1 MSIHRKCS
9 FCQVYGHNIKNCN
22 DIELLDFKEKIL
34 TLRNLYIREPNTFLN
49 CLDRFHIRLLWV
61 LAVNECKILV
71 RNHNK
76 NQCIDAIY
84 NKFMRSQARLYEL
97 NQDRFPIDNELVEHI
112 NKIYQFYPQRQ
123 IDDQEE
129 EQRIQVLLDLYN
141 TNEIQ
146 NQNQNQNIDY
156 ISDQDILSVSSSS
169 SEEEEEEFE
178 ITWTIDKTGNFPNK
192 LKITKTLDITVNINT
207 NTNTIQT
214 LECGICYEEKVFEN
228 FIHLQCNHEFCH
240 DCIYQQLNNK
250 KASCAFCRERM
261 QHFIIRSQVID
272 DLISSKII

>member
-22 DIELLDFKEKIL
+22 DIELLNFKEKVL
-34 TLRNLYIREPNTFLN
+34 NLRNLYIREPDTFLN

-71 RNHNK
+71 RNTNK

-84 NKFMRSQARLYEL
+84 NKFMRSQARLYES
-97 NQDRFPIDNELVEHI
+97 NQDRFPIDNELGEHI

-141 TNEIQ
+141 TNQ
-146 NQNQNQNIDY
+146 NQNHNQNIDY
-156 ISDQDILSVSSSS
+156 ISDHDILSVSSSS
-169 SEEEEEEFE
+169 SDDEEEFE
-178 ITWTIDKTGNFPNK
+178 ITWTIDRTGDFPNK
-192 LKITKTLDITVNINT
+192 LKITKTLDIHV

-240 DCIYQQLNNK
+240 DCINKQIDTK
-250 KASCAFCRERM
+250 KASCAFCRENM
-261 QHFIIRSQVID
+261 NHFVIRSQEVD
-272 DLISSKII
+272 NLISSKLF

>member
-9 FCQVYGHNIKNCN
+9 FCQIYGHNIKNCH
-22 DIELLDFKEKIL
+22 DIDLLEFKEKIL
-34 TLRNLYIREPNTFLN
+34 TLRNLYIREPDIFLN
-49 CLDRFHIRLLWV
+49 YLKGFHIRLLWV

-76 NQCIDAIY
+76 NECINAIY
-84 NKFMRSQARLYEL
+84 NKFMRYQSRLYEL
-97 NQDRFPIDNELVEHI
+97 NHDRFPIDNELGEHI

-129 EQRIQVLLDLYN
+129 EQRMQVLLDLYN
-141 TNEIQ
+141 P
-146 NQNQNQNIDY
+146 NQNHNYNNPDY
-156 ISDQDILSVSSSS
+156 ISDHDILSVSSSS
-169 SEEEEEEFE
+169 SDEEEEEFD
-178 ITWTIDKTGNFPNK
+178 ITWYIDRTGDFPTK
-192 LKITKTLDITVNINT
+192 LTITKTLDIQ

-240 DCIYQQLNNK
+240 DCINRQIDTK
-250 KASCAFCRERM
+250 KASCAFCREKM
-261 QHFIIRSQVID
+261 KHFIIRSQVVD
-272 DLISSKII
+272 DLISTKLF